1 MNYAFRVGS
10 ACLFFGL
17 ASQPLAAAVISASG
31 VNVQSIFANAKDGD
45 TIVLSGVF
53 GRTKLDNRSFASGIT
68 IDASNAQ
75 FNGQLTM
82 RSVSGVTIKGGL
94 FGLNPGAWQNGTTVR
109 VDVSSRVSF
118 LNPVVVGAG
127 LGKELGMLFVLSSD
141 INVRGGRFTGLRL
154 GIGVSSV
161 TNATLISNKFTNSTS
176 DGINIVDSHR
186 VTASAN
192 ICTSGA
198 PSAGA
203 HPDCIQMWSG
213 AGLPMQSDIMLL
225 KNKAYGATQG
235 FTSFDPK
242 AASGIRISMIGNLVN
257 SSLPQGIACY
267 GCFDS
272 VVTNNTVFT
281 IPGSQYRTMLHV
293 PGGANNIVM
302 DNSIGL
308 FVKPTAFS
316 GFAASDS
323 QDLIAFGADESPN
336 FDASALTM
344 RYEES
349 LAVFGVAAA
358 VPEPAVWL
366 QLVFGLGCAGVLLR
380 QRHGVITT

>member
-1 MNYAFRVGS
+1 M
-10 ACLFFGL
+10 
-17 ASQPLAAAVISASG
+17 ISATG
-31 VNVQSIFANAKDGD
+31 VNVQSIFATSKDGD
-45 TIVLSGVF
+45 TIVLSGIF
-53 GRTKLDNRSFASGIT
+53 GRTKLDNRSFAKGIT
-68 IDASNAQ
+68 IDASNAR
-75 FNGQLTM
+75 FSGQLTM

-94 FGLNPGAWQNGTTVR
+94 FGLNPGAWQNGSTVR
-109 VDVSSRVSF
+109 TDLSSRVSF

-127 LGKELGMLFVLSSD
+127 LGRELGMSFIKSSD
-141 INVRGGRFTGLRL
+141 IKVWGGSFTGLRL

-161 TNATLISNKFTNSTS
+161 TNATLTSNRFTNSTS

-192 ICTSGA
+192 ICKSGA
-198 PSAGA
+198 PSASA

-225 KNKAYGATQG
+225 KNKAYGDTQG

-257 SSLPQGIACY
+257 TSLPQGIACY

-272 VVTNNTVFT
+272 VVRNNTVFT
-281 IPGSQYRTMLHV
+281 IPGSRYRTMLHV
-293 PGGANNIVM
+293 PGGANNVVM
-302 DNSIGL
+302 DNTIGP
-308 FVKPTAFS
+308 FVKPVAFATPFS

-323 QDLIAFGADESPN
+323 QDLIAFSADESPN
-336 FDASALTM
+336 FDSSALTM
-344 RYEES
+344 RYEETFAA
-349 LAVFGVAAA
+349 LGAAAA

-366 QLVFGLGCAGVLLR
+366 HLVFGLGCAGVLLR
-380 QRHGVITT
+380 RRRGVIAA

>member
-1 MNYAFRVGS
+1 M
-10 ACLFFGL
+10 
-17 ASQPLAAAVISASG
+17 ASQPLAAAVISATG
-31 VNVQSIFANAKDGD
+31 VNVQSIFATAKDGD

-82 RSVSGVTIKGGL
+82 RSVSGVTITGGL
-94 FGLNPGAWQNGTTVR
+94 FGLDPGVWQNGNTVR
-109 VDVSSRVSF
+109 IDYSSRVS
-118 LNPVVVGAG
+118 LINPTVVGAG
-127 LGKELGMLFVLSSD
+127 VGRELGISFIKSND

-161 TNATLISNKFTNSTS
+161 TNATLISNTFANSTS

-192 ICTSGA
+192 ICKSSA

-213 AGLPMQSDIMLL
+213 AGLPMQSDIMLF
-225 KNKAYGATQG
+225 KNKAYGLTQG
-235 FTSFDPK
+235 FTSFDPT
-242 AASGIRISMIGNLVN
+242 AASAIRMSMIGNLVN
-257 SSLPQGIACY
+257 TSLPQGIACY

-272 VVTNNTVFT
+272 VVSNNTVLT

-302 DNSIGL
+302 DNSIGP
-308 FVKPTAFS
+308 FVKPVAFETPFS

-323 QDLIAFGADESPN
+323 QDLIAFSADESPD
-336 FDASALTM
+336 FDSSALTS
-344 RYEES
+344 RYGES
-349 LAVFGVAAA
+349 LAAFSIAAA

-366 QLVFGLGCAGVLLR
+366 QLVFGLGCAGALLR
-380 QRHGVITT
+380 QRRGMTSA